1 MTTTGTAAAAARPSS
16 NRCCRGGRTSRHSE
30 HRSATKLERQRYW
43 TISDELHRRLFVEDV
58 HGGTLAFTRRVWE
71 RLAQYPNASLAE
83 DAAFL
88 SQAMGRGARLE
99 RIAGE
104 GHFMYVRHRTNA
116 WQFACGTFLDPRGW
130 QRAVPPPLGAMDR
143 RFYARCRRC
152 DGGTSSAAGQLDRVT
167 HSGPKPRRP
176 VLAIPD
182 APGAYPRWPGARSW
196 RDPPL

>member
-1 MTTTGTAAAAARPSS
+1 MKRNQACALARGEFVIQWDDDDWYGHSRCSAQLEPLLPGRAEITAL
-16 NRCCRGGRTSRHSE
+16 RTPLCYE
-30 HRSATKLERQRYW
+30 LERQRFW

-71 RLAQYPNASLAE
+71 SLAQYPNASLAE

-104 GHFMYVRHRTNA
+104 GHFIYVRHRTNA

-130 QRAVPPPLGAMDR
+130 QRAVPPPLGAKDR
-143 RFYARCRRC
+143 RFYARCR
-152 DGGTSSAAGQLDRVT
+152 GV
-167 HSGPKPRRP
+167 
-176 VLAIPD
+176 
-182 APGAYPRWPGARSW
+182 
-196 RDPPL
+196 